1 MSKLMEEMTENIF
14 LQLLKFCSYAFSYCS
29 IDFFGINYDET
40 ALTGST
46 SSEWS
51 PRNEKFIIP
60 YHFTPAIQFLYVK
73 FDNSTNVTSNFKATH
88 IYE

>member
-1 MSKLMEEMTENIF
+1 MSKLMEELTENIF

-29 IDFFGINYDET
+29 IDFFGINYDE
-40 ALTGST
+40 

-51 PRNEKFIIP
+51 LRNEKFIIP